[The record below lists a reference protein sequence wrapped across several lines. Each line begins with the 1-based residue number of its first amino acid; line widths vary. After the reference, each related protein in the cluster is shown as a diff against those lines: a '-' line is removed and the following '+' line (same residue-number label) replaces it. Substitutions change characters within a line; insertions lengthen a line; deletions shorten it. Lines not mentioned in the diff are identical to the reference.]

1 MDKLEKI
8 ANLEGEEKNTVK
20 LMMDFV
26 NKLLTLEPAEVCG
39 VARILGVALF
49 KDGKILAEEATINCS
64 TPEEQQEY
72 LKNNCMRDTE
82 SIISD
87 MIDAYCNLNRQRRR
101 NLMKILR
108 KVK

>member
-1 MDKLEKI
+1 MDKLEKLV
-8 ANLEGEEKNTVK
+8 NLEGEEKATVK

-39 VARILGVALF
+39 VARILGVPLF
-49 KDGKILAEEATINCS
+49 KDGKLLAEEATASCS

-82 SIISD
+82 DIISD
-87 MIDAYCNLNRQRRR
+87 MIDAYCALNRQRRR